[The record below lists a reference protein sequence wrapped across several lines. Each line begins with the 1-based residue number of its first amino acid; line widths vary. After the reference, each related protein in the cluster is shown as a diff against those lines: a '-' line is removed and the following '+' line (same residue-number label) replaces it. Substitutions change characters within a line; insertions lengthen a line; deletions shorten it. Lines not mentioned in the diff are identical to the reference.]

1 MFRGPER
8 KVLMTS
14 NCRRRR
20 WGNRPV
26 RRKGNFY
33 LFLAFLKWQVSRLRV
48 ELEQQRNR
56 QITKSLP
63 RCPPKT
69 IGKELRLPREAPE
82 YDDQVKQV
90 TGEKISLKSV
100 KKKSRETTF
109 IFRTNLIINW
119 RTGLFFVDGKWCLDP
134 FQRYE
139 NELDVCVC
147 EWLID

>member
-1 MFRGPER
+1 MFRAPER

-14 NCRRRR
+14 NCRRR

-63 RCPPKT
+63 RCPPKDDRKRT
-69 IGKELRLPREAPE
+69 ALAERSTGVRWSGEAGHRRK
-82 YDDQVKQV
+82 DLSQVC
-90 TGEKISLKSV
+90 

-109 IFRTNLIINW
+109 IFRTNLVINW
-119 RTGLFFVDGKWCLDP
+119 GTGLFFVDGKWCLDP